1 MHYQA
6 KQGEFLLSLLKIWDA
21 KHSANVICSYCLI
34 IIIIANEPAERR
46 HSAGKVAEN
55 SAARRIL
62 YAEKFSNNCKV

>member
-34 IIIIANEPAERR
+34 IIIIANEPPERGGR
-46 HSAGKVAEN
+46 E
-55 SAARRIL
+55 
-62 YAEKFSNNCKV
+62 